1 MAKTKNLY
9 VSCIGMQ
16 TYLIVGASSGIG
28 FQLAKNLTEKG
39 NKVIALSRSNNN
51 LSSLNNVTYYQ
62 VDISEESPNFPVIEE
77 SINGLIY
84 CPGTINLKPFRA
96 LKPEDYLNEFNV
108 NALGAVKTI
117 KQYLPNLTNAG
128 NGNIVLFSTV
138 AMQTGMAFHASIAM
152 AKGAVE
158 GLTRSL
164 AAEFAPKIRV
174 NAVAPSLTATPLA
187 DKLINAE
194 AKLKGAEERH
204 PLKKIGNV
212 EDISNAVEY
221 LLSASWVTGQIIQV
235 DGGMSAVR

>member
-1 MAKTKNLY
+1 
-9 VSCIGMQ
+9 MQ

-39 NKVIALSRSNNN
+39 NKVIALSRNNN
-51 LSSLNNVTYYQ
+51 ELSNLNNVTFYQ
-62 VDISEESPNFPVIEE
+62 VDISEETPTFPVIEE

-96 LKPEDYLNEFNV
+96 IKPEDYINDFNI

-117 KQYLPNLTNAG
+117 KQYLPNLTSAG

-138 AMQTGMAFHASIAM
+138 AVQNGMPFHSSIAM

-212 EDISNAVEY
+212 EDISQAVEY
-221 LLSASWVTGQIIQV
+221 LLNANWVTGQIVHV
-235 DGGMSAVR
+235 DGGMSAIR

>member
-1 MAKTKNLY
+1 
-9 VSCIGMQ
+9 MQ
-16 TYLIVGASSGIG
+16 TFLIVGASSGIG
-28 FQLAKNLTEKG
+28 FELAKSLTEKG
-39 NKVIALSRSNNN
+39 NKVIALSRTDNN
-51 LSSLNNVTYYQ
+51 LASLNNIAHYQ
-62 VDISEESPNFPVIEE
+62 VDISIENPDFPIIDEA
-77 SINGLIY
+77 INGLIY

-96 LKPEDYLNEFNV
+96 LKPEDYLNEFNI

-138 AMQTGMAFHASIAM
+138 AMQTGMAFHAGIAM

-174 NAVAPSLTATPLA
+174 NAVAPSLTATPLS

-212 EDISNAVEY
+212 EDISNAVQY
-221 LLSASWVTGQIIQV
+221 LLNATWVTGQIMQV

>member
-1 MAKTKNLY
+1 
-9 VSCIGMQ
+9 MQ

-39 NKVIALSRSNNN
+39 NKVIALSRSNNE
-51 LSSLNNVTYYQ
+51 LLSLNNVTFYQ
-62 VDISEESPNFPVIEE
+62 VDISEETPTFPVIEE

-96 LKPEDYLNEFNV
+96 IKPEDYINEFNI
-108 NALGAVKTI
+108 NALGSVKTI
-117 KQYLPNLTNAG
+117 KQYLPNLTAAG

-138 AMQTGMAFHASIAM
+138 AVQNGMPFHTSIAM

-174 NAVAPSLTATPLA
+174 NAIAPSLTATPLA

-212 EDISNAVEY
+212 EDISQAVEY
-221 LLSASWVTGQIIQV
+221 MLNANWVTGQIVHV
-235 DGGMSAVR
+235 DGGMSAIR

>member
-1 MAKTKNLY
+1 
-9 VSCIGMQ
+9 MQ

-28 FQLAKNLTEKG
+28 FQLAKNLTEAG
-39 NKVIALSRSNNN
+39 NKVIALSRNENELNSLTN
-51 LSSLNNVTYYQ
+51 LTYYQ
-62 VDISEESPNFPVIEE
+62 VDISEESPNFPVVEGV
-77 SINGLIY
+77 INGLIY

-96 LKPEDYLNEFNV
+96 LKAEDYLNEFNI
-108 NALGAVKTI
+108 NALGAAKTI
-117 KQYLPNLTNAG
+117 KQYLPQLTAAG
-128 NGNIVLFSTV
+128 NASIVLFSTV

-204 PLKKIGNV
+204 PMKKIGSTA
-212 EDISNAVEY
+212 DICNAVEY
-221 LLSASWVTGQIIQV
+221 LLNANWVTGQIMHV
-235 DGGMSAVR
+235 DGGMSSIR